1 MDPEKRPILAEHS
14 YVANDIV
21 EIPAQN
27 SVGNVCVRNRSWLKK
42 VAILVCVLLIV
53 AAIFTFSFTFKVKI
67 YRKEWKNQDED
78 MLQTKTECGFVEGKK
93 EYLEGR
99 SAIVFKGIPYA
110 IPPVKDLR
118 WKPPHHLKRNNGCWK
133 GVLHAKEFKNKCSQ
147 IDFTNGLKERGSED
161 CLYLNVWTPRLDSSE
176 KMPVMVWIHG
186 GYLTTG
192 SGNEPGYSP
201 NVEFVCNMNI
211 VAVSMNYRLNAFGFL
226 SLDILSN
233 QSESQ
238 TSGNYGFMD
247 QILALQ
253 WVKSNIAN
261 FGGDPNQVTIVG
273 HSSGGTSI
281 FALLASQ
288 QANGLFQRAIAMSG
302 SAVFNKT
309 AEEASV
315 DNMVFLQKSECLK
328 NSTDESLEC
337 IYNLNTSQVLHSIP
351 WFEYP
356 NWAMVDQLDLPTIN
370 LFDGALCVVD
380 GDVVETAPSQ
390 LSANLPMPYSVD
402 VMVGTT
408 AQEIDIFPAK
418 NFADK
423 TFDDFVKF
431 LTKRLSPFS
440 PKLPDRAISIYK
452 AMLDSTTP
460 QLLYTTM
467 ASDIRATCP
476 NDALSES
483 LSLADNLSVF
493 RYIVSNRPSSP
504 AQFKSGYSSQYS
516 AHTWDSC
523 ALFGFHGL
531 PKNFVPTYRDNE
543 FMETIRKEFLN
554 FFKKGRPSKQ
564 NWGRYPDYTGIFGS
578 YALSIA
584 KSYNEKGCK
593 LWDEFDLLSYGWVN

>member
-1 MDPEKRPILAEHS
+1 MDSEKRPILTENS
-14 YVANDIV
+14 YVANDVV
-21 EIPAQN
+21 ETPVQY
-27 SVGNVCVRNRSWLKK
+27 SVGRVFIPNRSWSKK
-42 VAILVCVLLIV
+42 VGIAVCVLVIS
-53 AAIFTFSFTFKVKI
+53 AAIFTFSFTFKKTTYYPKVKVVA
-67 YRKEWKNQDED
+67 
-78 MLQTKTECGFVEGKK
+78 KTECGLVEGKV
-93 EYLEGR
+93 EYIGR
-99 SAIVFKGIPYA
+99 QSGIVFKGIPYA
-110 IPPVKDLR
+110 MPPIKDLR
-118 WKPPHHLKRNNGCWK
+118 WKPPNPLKRNNGCWK
-133 GVLHAKEFKNKCSQ
+133 GVLHANEFKSQCSQ

-161 CLYLNVWTPRLDSSE
+161 CLYLNVWTPRLNSPV

-186 GYLTTG
+186 GSLTTG

-201 NVEFVCNMNI
+201 NVEFVSTMNI

-226 SLDILSN
+226 SLDILSS
-233 QSESQ
+233 QSKSK

-253 WVKSNIAN
+253 WVKNNIAN

-273 HSSGGTSI
+273 QSSGGTSI

-302 SAVFNKT
+302 SAVCNKT
-309 AEEASV
+309 AKQASV
-315 DNMVFLQKSECLK
+315 DNMVFLQKSDCLK
-328 NSTDESLEC
+328 HTTDESLEC
-337 IYNLNTSQVLHSIP
+337 IYNLNTTQVLHSIP

-356 NWAMVDQLDLPTIN
+356 NWAMADQFDLPTIN

-380 GDVVETAPSQ
+380 GNVVKYAPSQ
-390 LSANLPMPYSVD
+390 LSAYPPMPYSVD

-431 LTKRLSPFS
+431 LTKRLGPFS

-467 ASDIRATCP
+467 ASDIRARCP
-476 NDALSES
+476 SDVLSAN
-483 LSLADNLSVF
+483 LSLAENLSVY
-493 RYIVSNRPSSP
+493 RYIVANRPSSP
-504 AQFKSGYSSQYS
+504 ATFNPGYSSQYS

-531 PKNFVPTYRDNE
+531 PLNFAPNYRDNL
-543 FMETIRKEFLN
+543 FRETIRRELIT
-554 FFKKGRPSKQ
+554 FFRTGRPSMQ
-564 NWGRYPDYTGIFGS
+564 NWGQYPYYTGVFGK
-578 YALSIA
+578 YAVSA
-584 KSYNEKGCK
+584 EKYYREEGCK
-593 LWDEFDLLSYGWVN
+593 LWKEFDLLSYSWVN